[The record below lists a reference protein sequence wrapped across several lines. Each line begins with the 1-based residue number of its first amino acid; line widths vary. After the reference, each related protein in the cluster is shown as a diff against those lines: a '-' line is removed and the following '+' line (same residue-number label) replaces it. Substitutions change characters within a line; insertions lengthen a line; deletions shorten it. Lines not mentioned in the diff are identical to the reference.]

1 MVWEPLGAHCRTQE
15 PPPGTNPIPAVGLCC
30 FCSQRVGEQHGPG
43 QLLSGCV
50 SSCFS
55 STFVSHSPSQITA
68 GAIIATVA
76 AETGTPGP
84 ELMCPTAASSP
95 PRVVLCFEPL
105 WGHAQLLELW
115 DFPPGDFSGFHR
127 DRGFSSFA
135 RAALNVPSALCSA
148 MSPCTSTGK
157 RARDALGPPPQETLA
172 ANSFIILQ

>member
-1 MVWEPLGAHCRTQE
+1 MGA
-15 PPPGTNPIPAVGLCC
+15 
-30 FCSQRVGEQHGPG
+30 
-43 QLLSGCV
+43 
-50 SSCFS
+50 
-55 STFVSHSPSQITA
+55 
-68 GAIIATVA
+68 
-76 AETGTPGP
+76 PGP

-135 RAALNVPSALCSA
+135 RAALNVPSALRSA